1 MARMNEQAVREML
14 TAKDMSHIEKR
25 LKEDLEVMKKETH
38 TIQLEYKAVLKH
50 NDKMKNSFAQLLEQ
64 FQDYVNG
71 AEASQEQMRATIKRL
86 SIENQRFKV
95 N

>member
-38 TIQLEYKAVLKH
+38 TI
-50 NDKMKNSFAQLLEQ
+50 
-64 FQDYVNG
+64 
-71 AEASQEQMRATIKRL
+71 
-86 SIENQRFKV
+86 
-95 N
+95 